1 MMSKKSLL
9 NIFKQPSLTKWAST
23 ILLFALPL
31 FCLSQVDTAELKRK
45 QKQQMEEIKKA
56 QQKGFQ
62 QLKDMGINIDPNKK
76 MSKED
81 ANKLKQ
87 QLLGKA
93 DEMKKQ
99 FSTKPAAQNKNIAVK
114 IPNST
119 EVLQIANRFYVRS
132 YKQLNADEKSKF
144 DLDFKEAEK
153 KKFSLAAVRVLG
165 NKGAELI
172 TFGSDHH
179 FACVY
184 LTAAVKSNPGDT
196 LSVNNFGAYL
206 RIVDSVKASLPVL
219 LYANTLFSQSPV
231 ILTQIGC
238 GFIELGDEAKG
249 EKYLKEALK
258 FNPDFGEAHSALCD
272 IYIKQ
277 NRLKDAI
284 LELFAG
290 VKGMGASYNQ
300 ASQNFQQI
308 QMQYSDSKEEFWN
321 ESKKQL
327 DPSEALAPLVPE
339 LARIKMPRFPS
350 CAKVEDWTLGGGQMS
365 AMEAFQTFHNYNIS
379 FVKEFQSVHKQTPQL
394 PVNAS
399 LRDYPNERFAL
410 DCITEMF
417 MAYSKEESKKY
428 QKIID
433 GIVQQVGDTKMRYIE
448 NFNRFRKQYMDCI
461 KPCADEYEACKKECE
476 KYKGDFEAWEKC
488 SKRCSEIHDV
498 CSKECYRVYCEQQC
512 PNANNFNSALR
523 VAYGSYVGA
532 FNQMVQEQ
540 TKLLDDLY
548 TFSNQWFTK
557 IESPYWSKIYAYE
570 VSRVAMTI
578 IENTFMYYP
587 QFFEAPV
594 NDDCGSDCS
603 VFSTPFRVSPEDPN
617 NNPEGSEC
625 REGRKKVIALFF
637 CELNWDCESVEVGCT
652 EGLSASVKRNFKRGT
667 TTLFVGVG
675 AEAGLG
681 AVKSEAKFGGQVT
694 FGDDGSMDGGLKVS
708 VSSTA
713 PVPLKDGAK
722 GGEWEMNL
730 TVMKGLQT
738 ENTKITSPF
747 SK

>member
-1 MMSKKSLL
+1 MISNKFIRTAL
-9 NIFKQPSLTKWAST
+9 KQSVLRKLVVSS
-23 ILLFALPL
+23 ILFALPL

-62 QLKDMGINIDPNKK
+62 QLKEMGINIDPNKK

-93 DEMKKQ
+93 DEMKKKMPG
-99 FSTKPAAQNKNIAVK
+99 KPNAQNKNIEVK

-119 EVLQIANRFYVRS
+119 EVLQIANRFYTRS
-132 YKQLNADEKSKF
+132 YKQLNAVEKSRF
-144 DLDFKEAEK
+144 DLDYKEAEK
-153 KKFSLAAVRVLG
+153 KKFNLAAVRALG

-172 TFGSDHH
+172 TFGTDHH
-179 FACVY
+179 YASVY
-184 LTAAVKSNPGDT
+184 LTAAVKSNPNDT

-206 RIVDSVKASLPVL
+206 RIIDSVKASLPVL
-219 LYANTLFSQSPV
+219 LYANMLFSKSPV

-238 GFIELGDEAKG
+238 SFIELGDEKKG

-258 FNPDFGEAHSALCD
+258 YNPDFGEAHSALCD

-327 DPSEALAPLVPE
+327 DPSDVLAPLVPE
-339 LARIKMPRFPS
+339 LNRIKMPRFPS
-350 CAKVEDWTLGGGQMS
+350 CAKVEDWTLGGGQTS
-365 AMEAFQTFHNYNIS
+365 AMEAFQAIHKYNMS
-379 FVKEFQSVHKQTPQL
+379 FVEEFQSVHKQTPQL
-394 PVNAS
+394 SANAS

-433 GIVQQVGDTKMRYIE
+433 GIVQQVGDAKMRYIE

-461 KPCADEYEACKKECE
+461 KPCADEYENCKKECE

-523 VAYGSYVGA
+523 VAYGSYNAA
-532 FNQMVQEQ
+532 FNQMVKEQ
-540 TKLLDDLY
+540 SKLLDDLY

-570 VSRVAMTI
+570 VSRVALTI
-578 IENTFMYYP
+578 IENTFMHYP
-587 QFFEAPV
+587 QFFDAPV
-594 NDDCGSDCS
+594 NDECGSDCS

-617 NNPEGSEC
+617 NNPEGNKCE
-625 REGRKKVIALFF
+625 EGKKKVIALFF
-637 CELNWDCESVEVGCT
+637 CEVNWDCESVEAGCT

-681 AVKSEAKFGGQVT
+681 AVKAEAKFGGQVT

-708 VSSTA
+708 VSSTT
-713 PVPLKDGAK
+713 PVPLKDGVK
-722 GGEWEMNL
+722 GGEYEMNL

-738 ENTKITSPF
+738 ENTKIASPF